1 MNTPMVDHPAQD
13 RKLGLPSVEVGMR
26 RYTRYDPG
34 IALDIIERIAEGELL
49 RDICNPKA
57 EKPTVSKST
66 FLRWVATVPELAP
79 AYAAAQRISALSFE
93 EEAIYD
99 ARRVAI
105 APGSPQNVSAAVAKM
120 KQLQW
125 SAERRDP
132 TKYSA
137 KGDTKIVVPIT
148 INSSLNLGN
157 APGKA
162 DAEIPDMYNLK
173 IVEGEFEEVPD
184 EQGEIENKE
193 QLRALLPQEPVI
205 SAEKQPILQA
215 QRKPIGRTSHEPRK
229 RVLTPRI
236 PKETE

>member
-1 MNTPMVDHPAQD
+1 MVDRPQQD
-13 RKLGLPSVEVGMR
+13 RNLGLPSVVVAGR
-26 RYTRYDPG
+26 KYTRYDPG
-34 IALDIIERIAEGELL
+34 VALDIIEKIAEGELL
-49 RDICNPKA
+49 RDICDPKA
-57 EKPTVSKST
+57 EHPTVSRDT

-93 EEAIYD
+93 EEAISD
-99 ARRVAI
+99 ARRVAR

-148 INSSLNLGN
+148 INSSLNLGS

-162 DAEIPDMYNLK
+162 EAEIPDMYNLK
-173 IVEGEFEEVPD
+173 IVEGEFNEVPD
-184 EQGEIENKE
+184 EEGEIENKE
-193 QLRALLPQEPVI
+193 QLKEMLDLSPVT
-205 SAEKQPILQA
+205 SAERQPFLQA
-215 QRKPIGRTSHEPRK
+215 QRKPNLGRPGHGPRK

-236 PKETE
+236 KKETE